1 MATVVTTP
9 TWATGPTAVIAI
21 QMLAL
26 GAVVRGT
33 VNLAGKFGGYITI
46 FVMRSGAT
54 ALTAGVDV
62 RIRRT
67 HGSGTPYLHGGAV
80 AAFTGGKV
88 TAVSGVAAGSGN
100 NAGVAS
106 LTLNAAKTFV
116 AGPNGDI
123 MLGVIDNTT
132 TPTLAS
138 EILRQVAATSTTVK
152 LLEYPTESAHN
163 NTAHVV
169 SDQPDLYE
177 VWVDGGEIVEVD
189 IDFATSTT
197 GDSVCVGAYIA
208 TLNSLGSV

>member
-9 TWATGPTAVIAI
+9 TWTSQTAVIGI

-26 GAVVRGT
+26 GGRVRGT
-33 VNLAGKFGGYITI
+33 VNLAGKWGGYITI

-62 RIRRT
+62 RVRRV
-67 HGSGTPYLHGGAV
+67 HGSGAPFMHGGAL
-80 AAFTGGKV
+80 AAFTGGKT
-88 TAVSGVAAGSGN
+88 TAVSGVAAAAGN
-100 NAGVAS
+100 NAGVTS
-106 LTLNAAKTFV
+106 LTINAAKTYA

-123 MLGVIDNTT
+123 MLGVIDDTT

-138 EILRQVAATSTTVK
+138 EILRQVFATSTTVK

-163 NTAHVV
+163 STAHVV
-169 SDQPDLYE
+169 ADQPDLYE
-177 VWVDGGEIVEVD
+177 VWVDGGETVEVD
-189 IDFATSTT
+189 IDYATSTT

-208 TLNSLGSV
+208 TQDSLGSV